1 MDQSTTRG
9 LAPSTLINR
18 NVTVMGRRT
27 SVRLEQPMWDA
38 LEEICRREH
47 KVLNQLVTEI
57 DQHRHESSL
66 TAAIRVTIMSYF
78 RTAATE
84 RGHLRAGHG
93 GLRQPT
99 SVKPYPRRRSVGE
112 RRSAA

>member
-1 MDQSTTRG
+1 MDQHRFRNPAS
-9 LAPSTLINR
+9 STLINR

-38 LEEICRREH
+38 LEEMCRREH

-57 DQHRHESSL
+57 ELDRKESSL
-66 TAAIRVTIMSYF
+66 TAAIRVTIMLYF
-78 RTAATE
+78 KTAATE

-93 GLRQPT
+93 QLRKPNGHSAHATNGLT
-99 SVKPYPRRRSVGE
+99 
-112 RRSAA
+112 AA

>member
-1 MDQSTTRG
+1 MDHSNVRDFV
-9 LAPSTLINR
+9 ASTLINR

-27 SVRLEQPMWDA
+27 SVRLEQAMWDA

-57 DQHRHESSL
+57 DHVRRESSL
-66 TAAIRVTIMSYF
+66 TAAIRVTIMLYF
-78 RTAATE
+78 KLAATE
-84 RGHLRAGHG
+84 RGHVQAGHG
-93 GLRQPT
+93 SSTR
-99 SVKPYPRRRSVGE
+99 

>member
-1 MDQSTTRG
+1 MDQQTSRN
-9 LAPSTLINR
+9 LSPSTLINR

-38 LEEICRREH
+38 LEEMCRRER

-57 DQHRHESSL
+57 DQHRQESSL
-66 TAAIRVTIMSYF
+66 TAAIRVTIMLYF
-78 RTAATE
+78 KTAATE

-93 GLRQPT
+93 PLRKGT
-99 SVKPYPRRRSVGE
+99 TKTFPRPSSR